1 MGSRETTTSAA
12 GSRNGLGAAG
22 AAAGIKP
29 LPWPPAG
36 ASRRRALAPHAHRCA
51 GCAADF
57 RCPGPDE
64 TGLCAPVCPPC
75 YWFQLGLQL
84 KIYSAVVSALSR
96 RRDRIEREIGSAAC
110 KRAQAMRKRLSR
122 DSKLMAAFRTG
133 HNGAHRNGRPPQPL
147 ASHPS

>member
-1 MGSRETTTSAA
+1 MDSRATNGAA
-12 GSRNGLGAAG
+12 RSRNGFGAAH

-36 ASRRRALAPHAHRCA
+36 IGRRRALAPHAHRCA

-75 YWFQLGLQL
+75 YWFELGLQV
-84 KIYSAVVSALSR
+84 KIYSEVVAALTR
-96 RRDRIEREIGSAAC
+96 RRAGIERTIGTAAC
-110 KRAQAMRKRLSR
+110 KRAQIMRRRLSR
-122 DSKLMAAFRTG
+122 HDKLTAAFRESRD
-133 HNGAHRNGRPPQPL
+133 HNAAHP
-147 ASHPS
+147 